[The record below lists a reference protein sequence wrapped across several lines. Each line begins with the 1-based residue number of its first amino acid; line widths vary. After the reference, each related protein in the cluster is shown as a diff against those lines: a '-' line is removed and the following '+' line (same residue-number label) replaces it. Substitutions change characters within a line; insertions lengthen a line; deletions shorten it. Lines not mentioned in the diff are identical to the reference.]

1 MAEKT
6 EVYAVTKSGKTLAI
20 YDTYSKAE
28 EVYNYLKRKALKEA
42 LDKLEA
48 GKASQVEVIEAHTNR
63 TSSGCGSNLRDNII
77 YDVKLFEINN
87 DNNILN

>member
-20 YDTYSKAE
+20 YDTYSRAE
-28 EVYNYLKRKALKEA
+28 EVYNYLKRKALKEV

-63 TSSGCGSNLRDNII
+63 TSGNII